1 MSVRNRVVT
10 VAPVLAALMMAATTA
25 SAAESI
31 QSIVG
36 SPMMH
41 HMARPSP
48 VWIFILAV
56 VLAAGYVGAIYK
68 LKRQPEWWQTACFF
82 GSLALAIVVVAGPL
96 DRLAW
101 DRAFVAYIAEQILL
115 YMVAAPL
122 FLLGIPEWMM
132 RPAVTKFRM
141 GGVVK
146 FLSKPLIAF
155 FAFSL
160 LFAGIHFPYVC
171 NMICH
176 ARPFFIG
183 IRAALLAV
191 GVILWL
197 PILNPM
203 SELTLRRPLQVLYLH
218 LLMIPMTAV
227 AAPITLSESVIYTWL
242 LGPPILGL
250 SPLKDQ
256 RMGGILMWV
265 GQAIIIAVAASIIF
279 LKWANEE
286 SDGDTIDAVGRV
298 GGPARVGVQARHT

>member
-1 MSVRNRVVT
+1 VSARNRIIT
-10 VAPVLAALMMAATTA
+10 VAPILVALMLAAAVTTA

-41 HMARPSP
+41 HMRRPSP
-48 VWIFILAV
+48 AWVFVLAV
-56 VLAAGYVGAIYK
+56 VMAAGYAAAIYK

-82 GSLALAIVVVAGPL
+82 GSLALAVVVVAGPL

-115 YMVAAPL
+115 YLVAAPL
-122 FLLGIPEWMM
+122 LLLGLPEWMA

-141 GGVVK
+141 RGVVK

-155 FAFSL
+155 GSFSL
-160 LFAGIHFPYVC
+160 LFVGIHFPYVC

-191 GVILWL
+191 GVVLWL
-197 PILNPM
+197 PILNPL
-203 SELTLRRPLQVLYLH
+203 SEFTMARPLQVLYLF
-218 LLMIPMTAV
+218 LLIIPMTAV
-227 AAPITLSESVIYTWL
+227 AAPITYSHSLIYTWL
-242 LGPPILGL
+242 EGPPVLGL
-250 SPLKDQ
+250 SPLTQQ
-256 RMGGILMWV
+256 RLGGILMWV
-265 GQAIIIAVAASIIF
+265 GQALIIVIAASMIF
-279 LKWANEE
+279 LRWVNEE
-286 SDGDTIDAVGRV
+286 GEGDTEGDTIDH
-298 GGPARVGVQARHT
+298 PRVGVRAR